1 MRERQRGVG
10 RVGSPQ
16 SDPLAIWKCLLIFG
30 GSAVAWQRFSVCHIT
45 DNTDPLNG
53 RHTAVAAAAA
63 ATETA
68 TTNSNSNNNYYSSP

>member
-1 MRERQRGVG
+1 MSERQRG
-10 RVGSPQ
+10 RAGSPQ